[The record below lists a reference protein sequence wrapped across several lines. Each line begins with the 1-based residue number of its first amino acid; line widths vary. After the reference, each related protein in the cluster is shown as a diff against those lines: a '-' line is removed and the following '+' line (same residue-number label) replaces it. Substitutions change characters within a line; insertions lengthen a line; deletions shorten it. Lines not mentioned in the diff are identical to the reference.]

1 MNFCQDIKQNTNSF
15 AGALKFKITNDKRL
29 ILRNYL
35 LKVCFFDK
43 KGMGEDF
50 VAKERAKNSKSCK
63 WLGVKSCNK
72 NAIIIQRG
80 MNSILELSERY
91 DRLGFLRFD
100 DMID

>member
-35 LKVCFFDK
+35 LKFE
-43 KGMGEDF
+43 GIGEDF

-80 MNSILELSERY
+80 MNSILK
-91 DRLGFLRFD
+91 
-100 DMID
+100 IK